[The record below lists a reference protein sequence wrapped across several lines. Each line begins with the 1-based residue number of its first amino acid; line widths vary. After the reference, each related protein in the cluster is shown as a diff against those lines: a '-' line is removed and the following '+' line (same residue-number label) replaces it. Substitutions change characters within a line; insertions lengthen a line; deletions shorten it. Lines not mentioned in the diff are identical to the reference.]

1 MTGVQTCALPI
12 CLFCDDEVVPADNT
26 AKDICADL
34 FEAENADNDSG
45 SDNSLIDDMI
55 MFLEEDENGNI

>member
-1 MTGVQTCALPI
+1 MSVAAAGVS
-12 CLFCDDEVVPADNT
+12 LFCDDEVVPADNT